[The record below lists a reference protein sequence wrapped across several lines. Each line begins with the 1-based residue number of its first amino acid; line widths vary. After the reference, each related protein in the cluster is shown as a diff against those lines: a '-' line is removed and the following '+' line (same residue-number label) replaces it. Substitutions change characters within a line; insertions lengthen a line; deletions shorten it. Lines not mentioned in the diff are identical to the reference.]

1 MKPCC
6 CAASLALELDWNNN
20 MPICSLALDL
30 PSAPTYYWSM
40 VLAGSVGL
48 LRFLWDARA
57 WRAELRAVRSG

>member
-1 MKPCC
+1 
-6 CAASLALELDWNNN
+6 

-40 VLAGSVGL
+40 VLAGSVGV